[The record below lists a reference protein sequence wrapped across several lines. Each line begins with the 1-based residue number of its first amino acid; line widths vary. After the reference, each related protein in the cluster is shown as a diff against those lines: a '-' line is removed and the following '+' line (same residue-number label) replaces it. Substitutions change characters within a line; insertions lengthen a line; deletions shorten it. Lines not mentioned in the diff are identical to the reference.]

1 MLVVGHLIGVTL
13 GLLEW
18 RKACAVRLR
27 VSLCEVYVDGL
38 LLNEDVRGGDVSVD
52 KTGVGELDTLL
63 ELYGVGGLWRS
74 EDVAEQGDP
83 IALRLLFLVAAVFPL
98 DGEVAGGGSSLNIC

>member
-38 LLNEDVRGGDVSVD
+38 LLNEDARGGDVRVD
-52 KTGVGELDTLL
+52 ETGVG
-63 ELYGVGGLWRS
+63 
-74 EDVAEQGDP
+74 
-83 IALRLLFLVAAVFPL
+83 
-98 DGEVAGGGSSLNIC
+98 